1 MIRNS
6 LAAVM
11 LLLPILGV
19 AATRASAA
27 DVPAEGRHAEA
38 TVVAAQRPPS
48 FYVHVGL
55 AGIYLDE
62 GAKINV
68 AGYRVIGGDIDIKPQ
83 VTPAVE
89 VGYFFTPELAVSFT
103 GGFPPRIKVEAA
115 GTMNGMGLVGRSTYG
130 PMTLTAH
137 YHFQGLG
144 RFQPY
149 IGLGAAFMVVFDRKD
164 GLMTQLEINN
174 AAGVALQAGVDYMI
188 DDHWGMFIDVKK
200 AYLRTEAKGFLG
212 PAPVKADLRLDPAVV
227 HAGVTYRF

>member
-6 LAAVM
+6 LAALV
-11 LLLPILGV
+11 LLPILGA
-19 AATRASAA
+19 AATSASAA
-27 DVPAEGRHAEA
+27 DVPAERPAAVAPVA
-38 TVVAAQRPPS
+38 TFQRPPS

-55 AGIYLDE
+55 AGVILDE

-68 AGYRVIGGDIDIKPQ
+68 GGYRVIGGDISIKPQ

-103 GGFPPRIKVEAA
+103 GGFPPHIKVEAA

-149 IGLGAAFMVVFDRKD
+149 LGLGAAFMVVFDRSD
-164 GLMTQLEINN
+164 GLMTRLEIDN
-174 AAGVALQAGVDYMI
+174 AAGVALQAGADYMI
-188 DDHWGMFIDVKK
+188 DDHWGIFVDVKK
-200 AYLRTEAKGFLG
+200 AYLRTEARGFLG
-212 PAPVKADLRLDPAVV
+212 PAPVKADLKLDPAVV
-227 HAGVTYRF
+227 HGGVTYRF